1 MGYSQLA
8 MAFRRMPNC
17 TPYRLATSRLAQP
30 TCISGTSIRSMVA
43 IWALCSIG
51 ALLYVQRG
59 SIMHSPNIMTLAVR
73 NAGLSFALLCAASG
87 CGSLYELYATPGV
100 TLNASRQG
108 NYEDP
113 DGYRVD
119 AAAFPSFKA
128 VMRYSPPSPT
138 LSGSTSRVPMVDI
151 SPEDV
156 WRVTHRVGTLLAAFS
171 TSYQLRQCIHM
182 LGLGV
187 GAGAFRPPSGGT
199 CQTNYLYHL
208 LISPDG
214 RVHGWLGLHNPQRV
228 VAARDR
234 YVPMDPELRK
244 GPGWP
249 VDPLLRPITP

>member
-1 MGYSQLA
+1 MLS
-8 MAFRRMPNC
+8 P
-17 TPYRLATSRLAQP
+17 
-30 TCISGTSIRSMVA
+30 
-43 IWALCSIG
+43 
-51 ALLYVQRG
+51 
-59 SIMHSPNIMTLAVR
+59 SIMKLVVR
-73 NAGLSFALLCAASG
+73 NVGSSLALLCAAVG
-87 CGSLYELYATPGV
+87 CGSLHELYATPGV
-100 TLNASRQG
+100 VLNASRQG

-128 VMRYSPPSPT
+128 VMLYSPPSPT

-151 SPEDV
+151 STEDV
-156 WRVTHRVGTLLAAFS
+156 WSVTHRVGTLLAAFS
-171 TSYQLRQCIHM
+171 TSYQQRQCIHM

-199 CQTNYLYHL
+199 CQANYLYHL

-228 VAARDR
+228 VAASDR

-249 VDPLLRPITP
+249 VDALLRPITP